1 MAGGWRTG
9 TMDRPA
15 SRTAPA
21 SVLDGLGYVCISIGF
36 VLMTL
41 GILEIGGL
49 FNVTL
54 GFALVQ
60 VGCVA
65 MFAGVGE
72 DPDAAEEFRRQLED
86 L

>member
-1 MAGGWRTG
+1 MGLRD

-15 SRTAPA
+15 SRTTRV
-21 SVLDGLGYVCISIGF
+21 SLLDGLGFAAIAVGF
-36 VLMTL
+36 ALMTL

-54 GFALVQ
+54 GLSLVMG
-60 VGCVA
+60 GCLA
-65 MFAGVGE
+65 MFAGTKGDE
-72 DPDAAEEFRRQLED
+72 ADAEEAFRRQLED

>member
-1 MAGGWRTG
+1 M
-9 TMDRPA
+9 
-15 SRTAPA
+15 
-21 SVLDGLGYVCISIGF
+21 LDGLGYAAIAIGF

-54 GFALVQ
+54 GLMLVMG
-60 VGCVA
+60 GCLA
-65 MFAGVGE
+65 MFAGSRGRE
-72 DPDAAEEFRRQLED
+72 ADPEEAFRRQLED

>member
-1 MAGGWRTG
+1 MGLRD

-15 SRTAPA
+15 SRTTRA
-21 SVLDGLGYVCISIGF
+21 SLLDVLGFAAIAVGF

-49 FNVTL
+49 FNLTL
-54 GFALVQ
+54 GLSLVMG
-60 VGCVA
+60 GCLA
-65 MFAGVGE
+65 MFAGTKG
-72 DPDAAEEFRRQLED
+72 DDEETEEAFRRQLED

>member
-1 MAGGWRTG
+1 M
-9 TMDRPA
+9 
-15 SRTAPA
+15 
-21 SVLDGLGYVCISIGF
+21 LDGLGFAAIAIGF

-54 GFALVQ
+54 GLMLVMGGCLVMF
-60 VGCVA
+60 VGTR
-65 MFAGVGE
+65 GPEE
-72 DPDAAEEFRRQLED
+72 DAEEAFRRQLED

>member
-1 MAGGWRTG
+1 MSLRDTIG
-9 TMDRPA
+9 RPA
-15 SRTAPA
+15 SRTAPG
-21 SVLDGLGYVCISIGF
+21 SLLDGLGYAVIAIGF

-54 GFALVQ
+54 GLMLVIG
-60 VGCVA
+60 GCLT
-65 MFAGVGE
+65 MFAGTSGDE
-72 DPDAAEEFRRQLED
+72 ADTEEAFRRQLED